1 MASSS
6 SNKNNNNRR
15 HTTAGART
23 SSRKFYVN
31 ITINAFIG
39 SMLAV
44 IGTFLLFFNGQ
55 DATPL
60 CITIIGVFCVCIG
73 AVGIVNFIRH
83 KDDNGSLI
91 VAILQ
96 VIIGVLFII
105 MANTIKEW
113 IYLVIGI
120 LLIAYG
126 IYLLIV
132 SRRSNTFGIVLGIML
147 IVVGILILLWTF
159 NADWAWLRDW
169 GYIIIGIAAYF
180 GAAFFLFF
188 H

>member
-6 SNKNNNNRR
+6 NNKNNRR

-23 SSRKFYVN
+23 STRKFYMN

-73 AVGIVNFIRH
+73 AVGIVNFFRK
-83 KDDNGSLI
+83 KDDNGSL
-91 VAILQ
+91 VVSILQ
-96 VIIGVLFII
+96 VLIGVLFIV
-105 MANTIKEW
+105 MANTIKDW

-126 IYLLIV
+126 IYLLII
-132 SRRSNTFGIVLGIML
+132 SRKSNTLGIVLGILL
-147 IVVGILILLWTF
+147 IVVGILILLWAF
-159 NADWAWLRDW
+159 NANWQWLRDW
-169 GYIIIGIAAYF
+169 GYIIIGIAAYC